1 MLRMLFRSMKVQ
13 GLFIFVMAF
22 VVTVLTAQTSTA
34 HAFGWL
40 WYSSSATFVTYQAPI
55 FRAHIQAAAREY
67 DTKTELTV
75 WSTSEPRT
83 GAGYIKYLEGDWGAT
98 SWSANT
104 WAYNAYDQECVNT
117 TLCTA
122 SGYSR
127 AQRADIY
134 LNLNAK
140 HRPSL
145 DAYPA
150 HYMLHEPGHAFGMR
164 HDLNCGEVSVM
175 NNYMCKPDIY
185 SALQTHDINFINA
198 NY

>member
-1 MLRMLFRSMKVQ
+1 MLRTLFRSMKVQ
-13 GLFIFVMAF
+13 GLFIFVMAL
-22 VVTVLTAQTSTA
+22 VATVLTTQTSTA
-34 HAFGWL
+34 HPFPWR

-98 SWSANT
+98 SWTART

-117 TLCTA
+117 HLVCTS
-122 SGYSR
+122 SGYYR

-134 LNLNAK
+134 LNLHVN

-145 DAYPA
+145 DTYPA
-150 HYMLHEPGHAFGMR
+150 HYMLHEAGHAFAMT
-164 HDLNCGEVSVM
+164 HDGTCEVSVM
-175 NNYMCKPDIY
+175 NDYRCPSYIY
-185 SALQTHDINFINA
+185 SSLQNHDIQFINA